1 MSEGL
6 PLPAQALTSVRMR
19 MAAFLSRS
27 SLLCRLGSSCLV
39 TALICLQRFCT
50 MALGRG
56 EEGRGRVQRADV
68 FRDPPPP
75 TSGPAGA
82 ACGRAPVAVSVRRP
96 SAPLAA
102 PWLPGWAGRV
112 GGRGAGPWAPPAGM
126 ELVADAR
133 IHGLPGAVRATRRRA
148 PPSTPED
155 VCTRVSSWAVL
166 TGGGPWRSPWSI
178 SPDSWTGGGLGQ
190 ALSPALA
197 PLLPGEETHALRVG
211 VDGGEE
217 LPGALQLQV
226 REVLPMPRGGQQAF
240 QRFQGRAV
248 GGQGGHRASP
258 DPGEGACCPGWK
270 GMFSAM
276 AAPFYT
282 LTHGGCFF
290 RWPSSRERG
299 SLV

>member
-166 TGGGPWRSPWSI
+166 TGGG
-178 SPDSWTGGGLGQ
+178 
-190 ALSPALA
+190 ALEVTVVDIPRFLDRWW
-197 PLLPGEETHALRVG
+197 PGSGPV
-211 VDGGEE
+211 
-217 LPGALQLQV
+217 P
-226 REVLPMPRGGQQAF
+226 
-240 QRFQGRAV
+240 
-248 GGQGGHRASP
+248 
-258 DPGEGACCPGWK
+258 CPG
-270 GMFSAM
+270 
-276 AAPFYT
+276 PT
-282 LTHGGCFF
+282 LT
-290 RWPSSRERG
+290 WRG
-299 SLV
+299 DPRPAGRCGWW